1 MTTYYH
7 RKDIVAHMLHE
18 LRAVLGA
25 EVITTEVRRTLES
38 KLRIEWGGQEVYVKK
53 TGNVADE
60 RAQEI
65 RDQYN
70 MCNRRE
76 LMEEYGISR
85 GHFYKIVKGG

>member
-7 RKDIVAHMLHE
+7 RKDIVAYMLHE

-25 EVITTEVRRTLES
+25 EVITTEVRRALES

-60 RAQEI
+60 RAQAI